1 MSSQNSLG
9 TKRAFRMAV
18 AASLALALGACASI
32 ESIGTL
38 GLLPEEDDTAAP
50 NFESYAAV
58 ETAYGNIVAGKT
70 EVSDL
75 AVYGFDAAKAP
86 NVERLSYLGIM
97 DRFMP
102 GDSATFDLLA
112 APVQSCIEA
121 QERCSAMIFRP
132 QHIHAKRNGSLILDL
147 LGFEQVTEQTG
158 WSAEVI
164 FLAQDGRVVYKILSG
179 RPRIEEVRDRV
190 QPLGPLQDLGDK
202 VMSAG
207 SHMKI

>member
-1 MSSQNSLG
+1 MSSQNPLAG
-9 TKRAFRMAV
+9 KRAFRMA
-18 AASLALALGACASI
+18 AAVSLVLALGACASI

-38 GLLPEEDDTAAP
+38 GLLPEEDDISAP
-50 NFESYAAV
+50 NFDSYQAV
-58 ETAYGNIVAGKT
+58 ETAYGNVVAGKT

-75 AVYGFDAAKAP
+75 AGYGFDAAKAP

-102 GDSATFDLLA
+102 GDSAKFDLLA
-112 APVQSCIEA
+112 PQVQACIEA
-121 QERCSAMIFRP
+121 QERCSAVVFRP
-132 QHIHAKRNGSLILDL
+132 QHIHAERNGSLVLDL